1 MVNKMAEDNP
11 DQYRTFWKSFGQVIK
26 EGPSEDHE
34 NKDKIAE
41 LFRFSSTR
49 HNNDNQEISLKEYV
63 NKMKKDQ
70 KYIYFVTAESFNAA
84 KNNPHLEIFR
94 KKDIE
99 VILMYDRVDEWM
111 TSHLNEFDGKT
122 LKSISKGDL
131 DLGELESNEDKK
143 EQEKV
148 GKDFEPVVKQMKE
161 ILKDKVEEVRITKR
175 LTESPSCVVV
185 NDHGMSMHLQKM
197 MSDSGQ
203 TMMAGTNGKPILEI
217 NPDHGFIKKLKEEQD
232 DEKFADCSN
241 ILLQQALLTEGARL
255 DDPAGFIRLTNKYLI
270 M

>member
-1 MVNKMAEDNP
+1 
-11 DQYRTFWKSFGQVIK
+11 
-26 EGPSEDHE
+26 
-34 NKDKIAE
+34 
-41 LFRFSSTR
+41 
-49 HNNDNQEISLKEYV
+49 
-63 NKMKKDQ
+63 MKKDQ

-84 KNNPHLEIFR
+84 KNNPHLEVFR